1 MATVFNQF
9 PAERSAFINP
19 GDTTRPVPGFPEV
32 CVTTFSAD
40 ILGQFEELYHP
51 KTIASLYTSN
61 GVLPVYELC
70 HRGKTVGIF
79 LSRVGAPAC
88 AAGLEE
94 IIAMGAKKIVMF
106 GCCGIMDQKAVG
118 DQIII
123 PSSAVRD
130 EGTSYHY
137 LAASEEIQ
145 TDPRSVDTLRRCLER
160 LKIPYTV
167 GKVWTTDAIYRETRA
182 QIAARK
188 AQGCLAVE
196 MEYAAALAVARFRE
210 ISLFTFLFGADC
222 LDSPSWEQR
231 DLADYGI
238 KRGGRFLALALEC
251 AAGLSL

>member
-9 PAERSAFINP
+9 PAERTAFVNP
-19 GDTTRPVPGFPEV
+19 NDTTNPVPGFPEV

-40 ILGQFEELYHP
+40 IIGQFEQERHP
-51 KTIASLYTSN
+51 KTVASLYTSN
-61 GVLPVYELC
+61 GVLPVYETC
-70 HRGKTVGIF
+70 HRGKTVGFF

-94 IIAMGAKKIVMF
+94 VIAMGAKKIVLF
-106 GCCGIMDQKAVG
+106 GCCGILDQEAAG
-118 DQIII
+118 DKIII

-137 LAASEEIQ
+137 VPASEEIQ
-145 TDPRSVDTLRRCLER
+145 TDPDSVNALKRCFER
-160 LKIPYTV
+160 LRVPYTV
-167 GKVWTTDAIYRETRA
+167 GKVWTSDAIYRETRA

-196 MEYAAALAVARFRE
+196 MEYAAALAVAQFRG
-210 ISLFTFLFGADC
+210 IPLFAFLFGADC

-238 KRGGRFLALALEC
+238 KRGGTFLALALEC
-251 AAGLSL
+251 AAGLSS

>member
-1 MATVFNQF
+1 MATVFNEF

-19 GDTTRPVPGFPEV
+19 KDTTEPVPGFPEV

-40 ILGQFEELYHP
+40 IIEQFKELHRP
-51 KTIASLYTSN
+51 KVIASLYTSN
-61 GVLPVYELC
+61 WILPVYEAC
-70 HRGKTVGIF
+70 HSGKTVGLF

-94 IIAMGAKKIVMF
+94 VIAMGAKKLVLF
-106 GCCGIMDQKAVG
+106 GCCGVLDQETVG
-118 DQIII
+118 DKVII

-137 LAASEEIQ
+137 LPASEEIQ
-145 TDPRSVDTLRRCLER
+145 ADPRSVGMLKSCFER
-160 LKIPYTV
+160 LNVPCTV
-167 GKVWTTDAIYRETRA
+167 GKVWTSDAIYRETRS

-196 MEYAAALAVARFRE
+196 MECAAALAVAQFRE
-210 ISLFTFLFGADC
+210 IPLFAFLFGADC

-231 DLADYGI
+231 DLVDYGI

-251 AAGLSL
+251 AAELSL